1 LARRIKHAIHF
12 VAILNLK
19 MKDTH
24 FLESIQKLFRY
35 YRSLGDKAM
44 RQLTEAELSFQPQP
58 ESNNIATIVKHMH
71 GNMLSRWT
79 DFLTSD
85 GEKPWRQRDQEFE
98 DTLRTRSEIEAAWKE
113 GWDCLFAAID
123 PLKED
128 DLSRIV
134 YIRNEGHTVQEALH
148 RQLAHYSYHVGQIV
162 YLARLAKSGKWE
174 SLSIPKGQSERYNQQ
189 KFEQEK
195 EKRHFTDKV

>member
-1 LARRIKHAIHF
+1 MTTNNSLQ
-12 VAILNLK
+12 
-19 MKDTH
+19 
-24 FLESIQKLFRY
+24 SIRKLFRY
-35 YRSLGDKAM
+35 YRSLGEKAM
-44 RQLTEAELSFQPQP
+44 AQLSEEELRYQPGQD
-58 ESNNIATIVKHMH
+58 SNNIATIVKHLR

-85 GEKPWRQRDQEFE
+85 GEKPWRQREQEFE
-98 DTLRTRSEIEAAWKE
+98 DTLRSRTEIEAAWKE

-123 PLKED
+123 PLQEE

-162 YLARLAKSGKWE
+162 YLARLAKAGKWE
-174 SLSIPKGQSERYNQQ
+174 SLSIPKGQSKQYNQQ

-195 EKRHFTDKV
+195 EQRHFTDGV